1 MTEVDCCVAD
11 CQYNKQGSCS
21 AKAILLDVNDEY
33 GFGVCRSQLQFP
45 EPEISPELREE
56 RAKIALAA
64 IRDQVSDCNTPLL
77 VDPRTGEVSR
87 EGKKL

>member
-1 MTEVDCCVAD
+1 MTEVKCCVAD
-11 CQYNKQGSCS
+11 CQHNKDGSCT

-33 GFGVCRSQLQFP
+33 GFGVRRSQLQFP
-45 EPEISPELREE
+45 EPEISPELRAENT
-56 RAKIALAA
+56 KIALAA
-64 IRDQVSDCNTPLL
+64 IRDQMRDILL